1 MVTRLGKSI
10 AVGLPGNPVSA
21 FVTAQMLVLPLL
33 RTMLGAA
40 VALPQT
46 TLLPAGAPFPAVG
59 HRQDFVRARIIGGA
73 IHPLD
78 NQDSGAL
85 HTLRRADA
93 LAIRPPHAAAA
104 TTGDPI
110 ACLLLS

>member
-1 MVTRLGKSI
+1 MSFDRCSSSTWRRSRI
-10 AVGLPGNPVSA
+10 CADAVAATL
-21 FVTAQMLVLPLL
+21 
-33 RTMLGAA
+33 LGAA
-40 VALPQT
+40 VALPQP

-93 LAIRPPHAAAA
+93 LAIRPPRAAAA